1 MIEGIDKTRQ
11 HEISDHLS
19 PAEVEQIVDKINDPR
34 LTADH
39 PEYFI
44 IDMGDFKRY
53 VQKHRFI
60 QEIQDSGHVINVKV
74 EEVLRRNLQKADEI
88 KNRQV

>member
-1 MIEGIDKTRQ
+1 MIKRPDEASSYQ
-11 HEISDHLS
+11 ISDHLS
-19 PAEVEQIVDKINDPR
+19 QEGVAEIVEKINDPR
-34 LTADH
+34 IMADH